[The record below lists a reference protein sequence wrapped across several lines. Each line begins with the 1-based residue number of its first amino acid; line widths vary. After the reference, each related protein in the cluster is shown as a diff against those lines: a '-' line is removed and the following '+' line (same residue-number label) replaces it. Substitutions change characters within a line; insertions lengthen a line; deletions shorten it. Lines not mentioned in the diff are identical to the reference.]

1 MHAALVSSAA
11 LVAFAGLAAALPGAD
26 VLVAHSVRQLAKRA
40 ATPAQS
46 SYLSDIFGMVTARCE
61 STCNVGLEDLTACS
75 NLSSQA
81 TIAACACSSVTLADL
96 RACASCV
103 STTTGSTKNETAVVN
118 SYNSFVDLCTQE
130 GLAQVTGTVE
140 VGAST
145 KPLSRTA
152 TLAAASGTRALAA
165 TSVSASASAS
175 TTVRSTYNPAGASIS
190 TASVPALLASGS
202 IASSARSAASSQAA
216 ASQSAAA
223 KGTTSG
229 AGRLAGQA
237 VAAVVAAAVGVAVL
251 A

>member
-1 MHAALVSSAA
+1 MHAALVSSVA
-11 LVAFAGLAAALPGAD
+11 LVALSGLAVALPGAD

-46 SYLSDIFGMVTARCE
+46 SYLSDIFGMVTTRCE

-75 NLSSQA
+75 NLSNQA

-103 STTTGSTKNETAVVN
+103 STTTRSTKNETAVVN
-118 SYNSFVDLCTQE
+118 SYNSFVDLCTEE

-145 KPLSRTA
+145 KALSRTA
-152 TLAAASGTRALAA
+152 TLAAASATRALAA
-165 TSVSASASAS
+165 ASGSASAS
-175 TTVRSTYNPAGASIS
+175 TTVRSTYNPAAAPIS
-190 TASVPALLASGS
+190 TASVPALIASGS
-202 IASSARSAASSQAA
+202 IASSARSVASSQAA
-216 ASQSAAA
+216 ASQSAVSQV
-223 KGTTSG
+223 KTSG

-237 VAAVVAAAVGVAVL
+237 FAAVAAAVVGVAVL